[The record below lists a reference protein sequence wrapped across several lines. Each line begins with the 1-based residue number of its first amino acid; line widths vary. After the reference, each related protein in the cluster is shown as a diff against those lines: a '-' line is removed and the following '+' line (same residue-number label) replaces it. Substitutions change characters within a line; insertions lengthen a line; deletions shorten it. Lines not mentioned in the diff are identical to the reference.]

1 MNKTKLVTIV
11 GTTASGKSS
20 LGIDL
25 AEHYR
30 TEIVS
35 ADSRQV
41 YKHLDLGT
49 GKVTPEET
57 ARVKHHLIDIL
68 ELNEPFSMAE
78 FQRLAYEAIDG
89 IRAKGMLPL
98 MVGGTG
104 LYTRSVVEGYN
115 LVDAPPDEQLR
126 KKLSEKSID
135 ELRKILSEYGVTDIP
150 TETSERRMVRMIEK
164 KMAGF
169 DIENESEP
177 RYDVLQLGLTF
188 DRETLYRR
196 IAERLD
202 LRIAEGMIE
211 EVEEVMRLGAT
222 PEFLEKLGL
231 EYRYTYRYLTGRY
244 ASRREY
250 RDELYKEI
258 CHFAKRQGTWFR
270 KEKNIVWLDSS
281 ADYLAE
287 AKRLIE
293 AFLLQRENKIP

>member
-1 MNKTKLVTIV
+1 MNKNKLITVV

-25 AEHYR
+25 ALHYK

-49 GKVTPEET
+49 GKVTPEEM
-57 ARVKHHLIDIL
+57 ALVRHHLIDL
-68 ELNEPFSMAE
+68 LPLNAPFSMAE
-78 FQRLAYEAIDG
+78 FQSLAYEAIDD
-89 IRAKGMLPL
+89 ISARGMLPI

-115 LVDAPPDEQLR
+115 LVDVPPNE
-126 KKLSEKSID
+126 
-135 ELRKILSEYGVTDIP
+135 ELRSELSTRSREELVEMLRGYGIP
-150 TETSERRMVRMIEK
+150 EPALEVSERRMIRMIEK
-164 KMAGF
+164 CASG
-169 DIENESEP
+169 ISAEAESSP

-188 DRETLYRR
+188 ERETLYRR

-202 LRIAEGMIE
+202 MRIAAGMIE
-211 EVEEVMRLGAT
+211 EVEGVMKLGAT

-231 EYRYTYRYLTGRY
+231 EYRYTYRYLAGKY
-244 ASRREY
+244 SSKEEY

-281 ADYLAE
+281 GDYLAE
-287 AKRLIE
+287 AKRLIDE
-293 AFLLQRENKIP
+293 FIAE

>member
-1 MNKTKLVTIV
+1 MKKIKLITIV

-20 LGIDL
+20 LGIDH
-25 AEHYR
+25 AEHYKS
-30 TEIVS
+30 EVVS

-78 FQRLAYEAIDG
+78 FQKLAYEAIDG
-89 IRAKGMLPL
+89 IWARGLLPF

-115 LVDAPPDEQLR
+115 LVDAPPDEELR
-126 KKLSEKSID
+126 KKLSEKNTD
-135 ELRKILSEYGVTDIP
+135 ELRQILSEYGVTDIP
-150 TETSERRMVRMIEK
+150 LETSERRMVRMIEK
-164 KMAGF
+164 RMAGF
-169 DIENESEP
+169 DTENESSP
-177 RYDVLQLGLTF
+177 HYDVLQLGLTW

-202 LRIAEGMIE
+202 LRIEEGMIE

-231 EYRYTYRYLTGRY
+231 EYRYTYRYLVGRY
-244 ASRREY
+244 SSKQEY
-250 RDELYKEI
+250 RDDLYKEI

-270 KEKNIVWLDSS
+270 KEKNIVWLDS
-281 ADYLAE
+281 AGDYLSQS
-287 AKRLIE
+287 KQLIDG
-293 AFLLQRENKIP
+293 FLEN

>member
-1 MNKTKLVTIV
+1 MNKIKLITVV

-25 AEHYR
+25 AEHYK

-78 FQRLAYEAIDG
+78 FQKLAYGAIDG
-89 IRAKGMLPL
+89 IADRGMLPI

-104 LYTRSVVEGYN
+104 LYTRSVVEGYK
-115 LVDAPPDEQLR
+115 LVDAPPDEKLR
-126 KKLSEKSID
+126 CELSKKSIG
-135 ELRKILSEYGVTDIP
+135 ELRQLLSEYGVTDIP
-150 TETSERRMVRMIEK
+150 LETSERRMIRMIEK
-164 KMAGF
+164 RMAGF
-169 DIENESEP
+169 NAENDSEP

-231 EYRYTYRYLTGRY
+231 EYRYTYRYLTGGY
-244 ASRREY
+244 SSKQEY

-270 KEKNIVWLDSS
+270 KEKNISWLDSS
-281 ADYLAE
+281 GDCLSQS
-287 AKRLIE
+287 KRLID
-293 AFLLQRENKIP
+293 AFLEN

>member
-1 MNKTKLVTIV
+1 MNKIKLVTIV

-25 AEHYR
+25 AEHYK

-49 GKVTPEET
+49 GKITPEEA
-57 ARVKHHLIDIL
+57 ARVKHHLIDVL

-78 FQRLAYEAIDG
+78 FQKLAYEAIDG
-89 IRAKGMLPL
+89 IAARGMLPF

-104 LYTRSVVEGYN
+104 LYTRSVAEGYS
-115 LVDAPPDEQLR
+115 LVDAPPNEELR
-126 KKLSEKSID
+126 RELSEKSIE
-135 ELRKILSEYGVTDIP
+135 ELRRILSEYGVTDIP
-150 TETSERRMVRMIEK
+150 LETSERRMVRMIEK
-164 KMAGF
+164 RMAGF
-169 DIENESEP
+169 DAENVSQP

-202 LRIAEGMIE
+202 MRIDAGMIE

-231 EYRYTYRYLTGRY
+231 EYRYTYRYLAGLY
-244 ASRREY
+244 SSKQEY
-250 RDELYKEI
+250 RDDLYKEI

-270 KEKNIVWLDSS
+270 KEKNIVWLDSDG
-281 ADYLAE
+281 DYLSQS
-287 AKRLIE
+287 KQLIDE
-293 AFLLQRENKIP
+293 FLKN